1 MLNNTLLRCTTD
13 ILLELYEKLRAN
25 NALTWLNVLCECFR
39 CMKQYLKWRFA
50 IETHIMLSCL
60 CVRTAEFVSI
70 GCLSLFPEYSDSLSI
85 LNNCQHTKWHLTLF
99 TTLGK
104 EFRHCHNYKIF
115 THQSFWFIE
124 YATLKL
130 PWCILID
137 SIASSISSQSD
148 GNKSISEYRMTIIL
162 SKTVARA
169 RGREW
174 ATIEL
179 LLFWTAVDFDSSN
192 FRFEWHLK

>member
-1 MLNNTLLRCTTD
+1 MFYANAFDAWNNILNEDSPSKPILCT
-13 ILLELYEKLRAN
+13 
-25 NALTWLNVLCECFR
+25 
-39 CMKQYLKWRFA
+39 
-50 IETHIMLSCL
+50 
-60 CVRTAEFVSI
+60 EFVSI